1 MIQLQSVSL
10 RRGTRLLL
18 ESTNLTLQPGQRMG
32 LVGRNGTGKSSLLAL
47 IEGKLAPD
55 AGDVSISGGTRMA
68 TVAQETPA
76 LDIPAIDYVLAGDNE
91 WQSLNEQIAAAE
103 ASGDGHALADLHGRF
118 GAIDGYSARARGA
131 RLLDGLSFA
140 PDAIDRP
147 VRSFSGGWRMRLNLA
162 RALIAPSDILL
173 LDEPTNHLD
182 LEAVFWLEN
191 WLNSYPGSLIL
202 ISHDRDFLDQ
212 VCTHIAH
219 IEHQRL
225 SLYTGNYSDFETM
238 RAERQAQDVA
248 LAARVERERARLT
261 GFIDRFKAKATKAKQ
276 AQSRMKALERLP
288 QVAVMQAQSAFH
300 FEFRPAPRAPDPML
314 RLDHLAIG
322 HDGKALLHD
331 IDLTVR
337 AGDRIGLLGA
347 NGAGKTTL
355 MRALAGHNPALAGEL
370 FQAPGVRVGY
380 YAQHQLDQLD
390 PRDTSMIALERID
403 KQTGGRATT
412 QELRD
417 FLGRFG
423 FIGDRAFE
431 EIAPFSGGEKARL
444 ALALLVWQSPNLL
457 LLDEPTNHLD
467 LDMREVLTLALQS
480 FEGAL
485 ILVSHD
491 RSLIECTCDTFWRV
505 HDGAAQVFD
514 GTLDD
519 YRQTLASERRGNNGS
534 DTPKVTSKTT
544 PTSQPSAP
552 RDRKAERQQAAA
564 QRAALKGV
572 TNRIKAIETRLATIE
587 QEREQ
592 VDAQLAD
599 PDLYAGE
606 HVDELTQVNN
616 RRGDLGTEQESLE
629 AEWLELQDQIN
640 AS

>member
-18 ESTNLTLQPGQRMG
+18 ESASLTLQPGQRMG

-55 AGDVSISGGTRMA
+55 AGEVGISGGTRMA

-76 LDIPAIDYVLAGDNE
+76 LDISAIDHVLAGDSE
-91 WQSLNEQIAAAE
+91 WQELTDRIGAAE
-103 ASGDGHALADLHGRF
+103 QAGDGHALADLHGRF
-118 GAIDGYSARARGA
+118 EAIDGYRARARGA
-131 RLLDGLSFA
+131 RLLDGLGFA

-191 WLNSYPGSLIL
+191 WLGSYPGSLIL

-219 IEHQRL
+219 IEHQQL
-225 SLYTGNYSDFETM
+225 SLYTGNYSEFESM
-238 RAERQAQDVA
+238 RAERQAQNAA
-248 LAARVERERARLT
+248 LAARIERERERLT

-276 AQSRMKALERLP
+276 AQSRVKALDRLP
-288 QVAVMQAQSAFH
+288 QIAVMQAESAFH

-314 RLDHLAIG
+314 RLDQLAIG
-322 HDGKALLHD
+322 HDGKALLED

-355 MRALAGHNPALAGEL
+355 MRALAGQNPALAGEL
-370 FQAPGVRVGY
+370 FVAPGVRIGY

-390 PRDTSMIALERID
+390 PRDTPMTALERVD
-403 KQTGGRATT
+403 KQLADGRATT
-412 QELRD
+412 QELRN
-417 FLGRFG
+417 FLGQFG
-423 FIGDRAFE
+423 FVGDRAFE

-444 ALALLVWQSPNLL
+444 ALGLLVWQSPNLL

-467 LDMREVLTLALQS
+467 LDMREVLYLAMQS

-491 RSLIECTCDTFWRV
+491 RSLIELACDTFWRV
-505 HDGAAQVFD
+505 HDGGVHVFD
-514 GTLDD
+514 GNLDD
-519 YRQTLASERRGNNGS
+519 YRQKLTEERRS
-534 DTPKVTSKTT
+534 QETASPQKTSADKK
-544 PTSQPSAP
+544 ANVP
-552 RDRKAERQQAAA
+552 RDRKAERRQAAA
-564 QRAALKGV
+564 QRAAQKSV
-572 TNRIKAIETRLATIE
+572 TDRIKTIEKRLAAIET
-587 QEREQ
+587 EREKT
-592 VDAQLAD
+592 DTALAD
-599 PDLYAGE
+599 PDLYDNDR
-606 HVDELTQVNN
+606 VDELNDHGN
-616 RRGDLGTEQESLE
+616 RRKALTQEQETLE
-629 AEWLELQDQIN
+629 EEWLSLQEQFEPND
-640 AS
+640 